1 MEVLRDGTFVYN
13 LNAEELSRGL
23 RSSKRSPRNTKFL
36 VECVGAVGMDKVLQV
51 IEDLETDRV
60 FTDTEILDTFPFP
73 QIFVLTSMIIVCGK
87 TEIFEYDGSTLTSK
101 ISALATG
108 QLWSV
113 VDFYEFVYMS
123 NGVVS
128 VLRDPMSGVYALTI
142 VQPVAGA
149 ICDFNGQIIIGG
161 LIV

>member
-51 IEDLETDRV
+51 IDDLETDRI
-60 FTDTEILDTFPFP
+60 DTTVIADAFPYP
-73 QIFVLTSMIIVCGK
+73 QIFVFTNIIIVCSATVIYEYSGGSLTAK
-87 TEIFEYDGSTLTSK
+87 TGALT
-101 ISALATG
+101 TG
-108 QLWSV
+108 QLWSA

-149 ICDFNGQIIIGG
+149 ICDFNGQVVIGG

>member
-13 LNAEELSRGL
+13 LNSEDLSRGL

-36 VECVGAVGMDKVLQV
+36 VECIGAVGFDKVLQV
-51 IEDLETDRV
+51 IDDLQNDRIDTAVITDP
-60 FTDTEILDTFPFP
+60 FPYP
-73 QIFVLTSMIIVCGK
+73 QIFVLTGMIIVCGK
-87 TEIFEYDGSTLTSK
+87 TIIYEYVGGSLVSKLAGLT
-101 ISALATG
+101 TG

-113 VDFYEFVYMS
+113 VDYFNFVYMS

-128 VLRDPMSGVYALTI
+128 VLRDPMSGVYALTTI
-142 VQPVAGA
+142 QPVAGA
-149 ICDFNGQIIIGG
+149 ICDFNGQVVIGG

>member
-51 IEDLETDRV
+51 IDDLETDRI
-60 FTDTEILDTFPFP
+60 DTTVIADAFPYP
-73 QIFVLTSMIIVCGK
+73 QIFVLTNMIIVCSA
-87 TEIFEYDGSTLTSK
+87 TVIYEYESGALVSKLAALT
-101 ISALATG
+101 TG
-108 QLWSV
+108 QLWSL
-113 VDFYEFVYMS
+113 VDYFNFVYMS

-128 VLRDPMSGVYALTI
+128 VLRDPMSGVYALTA
-142 VQPVAGA
+142 VQPIAGA
-149 ICDFNGQIIIGG
+149 ICDFNGQIVIGG
-161 LIV
+161 LVA

>member
-51 IEDLETDRV
+51 IDDLETDRI
-60 FTDTEILDTFPFP
+60 DTTVIADAFPYP
-73 QIFVLTSMIIVCGK
+73 QIFVLTNMIIVCSA
-87 TEIFEYDGSTLTSK
+87 TEIYEYESGALVSK
-101 ISALATG
+101 LAALATG
-108 QLWSV
+108 QLWSL
-113 VDFYEFVYMS
+113 VDYFNFVYMS

-128 VLRDPMSGVYALTI
+128 VLRDPMSGVYALTA
-142 VQPVAGA
+142 VQPIAGA
-149 ICDFNGQIIIGG
+149 ICDFNGQIVIGG
-161 LIV
+161 LVA